1 MRHRNDL
8 VVRQISRLVDD
19 RMPCKIGG
27 RCRDHATNFAETDRN
42 EARIRKMG
50 NPQRDVDPFVDQ
62 IDLSINEKQ
71 PD

>member
-1 MRHRNDL
+1 MGAILLHDRRPI
-8 VVRQISRLVDD
+8 RQR
-19 RMPCKIGG
+19 
-27 RCRDHATNFAETDRN
+27 RDHATNFAEADRN